1 MFGVEITGLGIYTPA
16 RKITN
21 FDLEKI
27 MDTSDEWIYQR
38 TGIKER
44 YVVEDGISTSDLAFA
59 ASQIALKDAKN
70 KGVKDIDYI
79 ILATNS
85 PDYIIPATS
94 SVLQGKLG
102 ISAGTL
108 DVFSG
113 CTAFVYGLIV
123 ASGLIKSNLSKGV
136 LLVGAEAISKYL
148 DWEDRT
154 VSILLGDGAGA
165 FVLSPT
171 DNKDKGIIDSNVGA
185 DGTQAELIYIPAGG
199 SKKPFNLK
207 SLEEK
212 EIYLKMQGREVF
224 KRVVSILPVEIK
236 KLLDRNG
243 LKPND
248 IDLYIFHQANI
259 RIINAVVEAL
269 EIDKSRVY
277 NNIEKYANTS
287 AASVPIAFYE
297 AYTKGLAKPGSII
310 LFSGFGAGLTW
321 ANVLWKI

>member
-1 MFGVEITGLGIYTPA
+1 MFGVEITGLGIYVPS

-38 TGIKER
+38 TGIKQR
-44 YVVEDGISTSDLAFA
+44 YVVENGISTSDLALA
-59 ASQIALKDAKN
+59 ASKIALEEARR

-85 PDYIIPATS
+85 PDYLIPSTS

-113 CTAFVYGLIV
+113 CTGFVYALIV
-123 ASGLIKSNLSKGV
+123 ASSLIKSNLSKNV

-148 DWEDRT
+148 DWQDRT

-165 FVLSPT
+165 FVLSQT
-171 DNKDKGIIDSNVGA
+171 NDKDKGIIDSNVGT
-185 DGTQAELIYIPAGG
+185 DGTLAELIYIPAGG
-199 SKKPFNLK
+199 TKKPFDKK
-207 SLEEK
+207 SLEER
-212 EIYLKMQGREVF
+212 EVYIKMQGREVF
-224 KRVVSILPVEIK
+224 KKVVSILPTEIK
-236 KLLDRNG
+236 KLLDKNG

-248 IDLYIFHQANI
+248 VDLYIFHQANI
-259 RIINAVVEAL
+259 RIINTVVETL

-287 AASVPIAFYE
+287 AASIPIAFYE
-297 AYTKGLAKPGSII
+297 AYMNGLVKPGSIV
-310 LFSGFGAGLTW
+310 LFSGFGAGFTW

>member
-1 MFGVEITGLGIYTPA
+1 MFGVEISGLGIYIPQK
-16 RKITN
+16 RLTN

-38 TGIKER
+38 TGIKYR
-44 YVVEDGISTSDLAFA
+44 YVVEDGLSTSDLALFA
-59 ASQIALKDAKN
+59 AKEALNEAEKH
-70 KGVKDIDYI
+70 GIKDIDYI

-102 ISAGTL
+102 ISAGSM

-113 CTAFVYGLIV
+113 CAAFVYALIV
-123 ASGLIKSNLSKGV
+123 ASSLIKSGLSKNV

-148 DWEDRT
+148 DWSDRS

-165 FVLSPT
+165 FVLSRIN
-171 DNKDKGIIDSNVGA
+171 DKDRGIIDCNVGT
-185 DGTQAELIYIPAGG
+185 DGSKAELIYIPAGG
-199 SKKPFNLK
+199 TKEPFSEKSIEDKK
-207 SLEEK
+207 
-212 EIYLKMQGREVF
+212 IYLRMQGRDVF
-224 KRVVSILPVEIK
+224 KSVVSILPSEIK
-236 KLLDRNG
+236 KLLDKNN

-259 RIINAVVEAL
+259 RIINAVMENL
-269 EIDKSRVY
+269 GIDEKKVY

-297 AYTKGLAKPGSII
+297 AYRKNMIGPNSLV
-310 LFSGFGAGLTW
+310 LFSAFGAGFTW
-321 ANVLWKI
+321 ANVLWKL